1 MRKFDDLASLQ
12 SYVEGPDFEPP
23 VDGVTLVQE
32 YIDSPQQFITRCE
45 FVGAKFLYAV
55 RVDTAGS
62 FELCP
67 ADVCVPDDAF
77 CPAGATAP
85 QFRIIEDFSSPLVH
99 EYEMFMRLNDIDIA
113 GIEFI
118 VDADG
123 TAFTYDINTNTNY
136 NPAAEALAKRNG
148 MVAIAN
154 HLQKHLEAQT
164 TTRTNLRVAG

>member
-1 MRKFDDLASLQ
+1 MSGSQECPAEKPTSRLE
-12 SYVEGPDFEPP
+12 VCR
-23 VDGVTLVQE
+23 VQE
-32 YIDSPQQFITRCE
+32 RRRYLTSR
-45 FVGAKFLYAV
+45 
-55 RVDTAGS
+55 S
-62 FELCP
+62 
-67 ADVCVPDDAF
+67 
-77 CPAGATAP
+77 GATGP

-99 EYEMFMRLNDIDIA
+99 EYEMFMRRNDIDIA

-154 HLQKHLEAQT
+154 HLQKHLEAQAT
-164 TTRTNLRVAG
+164 PRTDLRVAG